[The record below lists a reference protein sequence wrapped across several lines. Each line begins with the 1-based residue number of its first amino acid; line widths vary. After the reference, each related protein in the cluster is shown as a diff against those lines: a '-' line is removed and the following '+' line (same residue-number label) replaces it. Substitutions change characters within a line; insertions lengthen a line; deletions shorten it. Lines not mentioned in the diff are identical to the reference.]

1 MFSHLHLNNKA
12 NNACPSSTICMEGFF
27 SNNKK
32 LNVLPGQGIGD
43 NYVISSLA
51 IRGVIS
57 GWNWVTRLALFG
69 TTELF
74 LNIQRDMD
82 VSQLND
88 KQRDALGKVIDLI
101 MLYIVRWSAHCVIKC
116 TRQRWGNE
124 NDWILFMW
132 LADARGSQGLSDE
145 RVQRRFSTQ
154 MADST
159 KLWSC
164 AGRENAQNCKSFNE
178 FCVT

>member
-57 GWNWVTRLALFG
+57 G
-69 TTELF
+69 
-74 LNIQRDMD
+74 
-82 VSQLND
+82 
-88 KQRDALGKVIDLI
+88 
-101 MLYIVRWSAHCVIKC
+101 
-116 TRQRWGNE
+116 
-124 NDWILFMW
+124 
-132 LADARGSQGLSDE
+132 
-145 RVQRRFSTQ
+145 
-154 MADST
+154 
-159 KLWSC
+159 
-164 AGRENAQNCKSFNE
+164 
-178 FCVT
+178 